1 MRVGVPTW
9 EDRVSP
15 VLDTAERVVVVD
27 TEAGAA
33 STRVVNLGGLS
44 PRQRVVAMREAGID
58 VLICG
63 GITRRLLEALT
74 VGGMTV
80 VPWVSGPVEEVID
93 AFGRG
98 GLEDGRFSMP
108 GCGRGRRRGRGG
120 RGRGVGRGGKGGMQ
134 GRRRNG

>member
-1 MRVGVPTW
+1 MVIGVPTW

-27 TEAGAA
+27 TDGGPA
-33 STRVVNLGGLS
+33 STRVVALGGLS

-98 GLEDGRFSMP
+98 RLEDGRFWMP
-108 GCGRGRRRGRGG
+108 GCGRRRRRGRGG
-120 RGRGVGRGGKGGMQ
+120 RGRGGKGGMQ